1 MYNDQVLYRIYF
13 DFLKLIQNFSTSGSI
28 LYTLN
33 TLIRDKSKLKLHRE
47 LGLHGLAWAD
57 LSWSNH
63 SNHHTDKNLVSTN
76 SSWTARYLELNYE
89 WISFDISTN
98 WIRPGNFITEQ
109 DDFLAYP
116 TCHPF
121 VPTNTNQ
128 GTEINLFR
136 K

>member
-1 MYNDQVLYRIYF
+1 MYNDQILYRIYF

-76 SSWTARYLELNYE
+76 SSWTARYIELSYE
-89 WISFDISTN
+89 WISFDMHQHQLNQARELHHRAGWFPGISN
-98 WIRPGNFITEQ
+98 LSSIRSHQHEPRYRNKF
-109 DDFLAYP
+109 
-116 TCHPF
+116 
-121 VPTNTNQ
+121 N
-128 GTEINLFR
+128 
-136 K
+136 